1 MVRPSDTCLLPRCGV
16 PMDEGCTQPLSSDPM
31 INLNTIV
38 FPLVFSPICEESPQ
52 LAASRPYNDDHK
64 RSTEVRE
71 GRAIHTR
78 LKSQHNHA
86 HKSQL
91 ELKTQ
96 RTEFSTQMEL
106 KSLSQR
112 IKSAK
117 LESWSLRMFLVSLGC
132 SSMRLGVPFIAPRQL
147 GAVGGQQERLSL
159 PSVGWRTGQSGAP

>member
-16 PMDEGCTQPLSSDPM
+16 PMNEGCTQPLSSDPM

-71 GRAIHTR
+71 GRATHTR

-96 RTEFSTQMEL
+96 LTEFITQMEL

-112 IKSAK
+112 IKCAK
-117 LESWSLRMFLVSLGC
+117 LESWNLRMFLVSLGD
-132 SSMRLGVPFIAPRQL
+132 SSMRLGVPFIAPR
-147 GAVGGQQERLSL
+147 
-159 PSVGWRTGQSGAP
+159 